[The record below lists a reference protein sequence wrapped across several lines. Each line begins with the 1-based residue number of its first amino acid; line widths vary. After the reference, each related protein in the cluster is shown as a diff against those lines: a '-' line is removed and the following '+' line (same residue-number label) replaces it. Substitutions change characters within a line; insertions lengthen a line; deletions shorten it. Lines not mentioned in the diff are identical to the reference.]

1 MAAKETVVKATA
13 ATTKI
18 ANVTMGNGGDGGDSN
33 GYGDGDGEGDG
44 DGDKNNNQTTIN
56 KTRQQKKW
64 W

>member
-1 MAAKETVVKATA
+1 MA
-13 ATTKI
+13 ATTKL
-18 ANVTMGNGGDGGDSN
+18 ANVTMGNGGDGGCNSDE
-33 GYGDGDGEGDG
+33 YGDGDGKGKG